1 MFHWRHGGWTVI
13 LLRLLWIGA
22 AYGLGFMF
30 VKSLFPEPFVLLI
43 LQGGQSSEGDLTTL
57 ALVYMGVGLL
67 AGLIAGP
74 LFGGALL
81 LRRGRSERSEGS
93 GPRFVLSLALAL
105 LTGFISGVLTL
116 IVYATGILPSGG
128 VLDPLRLIGDA
139 NHPPGAPLLVAWTI
153 ARDLLPAGLAG
164 LFLAPLAGGTLQSL
178 YAAERPPE
186 QKRYSWED

>member
-1 MFHWRHGGWTVI
+1 MIF
-13 LLRLLWIGA
+13 LRLLGIGA
-22 AYGLGFMF
+22 VYGVGFMF

-81 LRRGRSERSEGS
+81 LRRGRSEEGS
-93 GPRFVLSLALAL
+93 GPRLVLSLALAL
-105 LTGFISGVLTL
+105 LTGLISGILTL
-116 IVYATGILPSGG
+116 IVYATGILPGGG
-128 VLDPLRLIGDA
+128 VLDPLRLIEGS
-139 NHPPGAPLLVAWTI
+139 NHPPGVPLLVAWTI

-164 LFLAPLAGGTLQSL
+164 LFLSPLAGGALQRL
-178 YAAERPPE
+178 YASERPPE
-186 QKRYSWED
+186 QKGYSWEE

>member
-1 MFHWRHGGWTVI
+1 MI
-13 LLRLLWIGA
+13 LLRLLGIGA
-22 AYGLGFMF
+22 VYGVGFMF
-30 VKSLFPEPFVLLI
+30 IKSLFPEPFVLLI

-74 LFGGALL
+74 IFGGALL

-105 LTGFISGVLTL
+105 LTGFISGILTL
-116 IVYATGILPSGG
+116 IVYAAGILPSGG
-128 VLDPLRLIGDA
+128 VLDPLRLIEDA
-139 NHPPGAPLLVAWTI
+139 IHPPGAPLLVAWTI

-164 LFLAPLAGGTLQSL
+164 LFLSPLAGGTLQRL

-186 QKRYSWED
+186 QKRYSWEE